1 MSPIRVLLADDH
13 ALFREGVA
21 GLLASEPDF
30 EVVGE
35 APDGAQAVSLA
46 RALAPDVV
54 VMDVSMP
61 VMDGLEA
68 TRRIREELPAVKV
81 VMLTVSCGVR
91 VQEQA
96 RASGAQGC
104 LSKAVP
110 PGVLCNALRA
120 AALQDQPESHD

>member
-13 ALFREGVA
+13 TLFREGIA
-21 GLLASEPDF
+21 GMLAQESDF
-30 EVVGE
+30 DVVGE

-81 VMLTVSCGVR
+81 VVLTVSCGARVR
-91 VQEQA
+91 EQA
-96 RASGAQGC
+96 QASGAQGC
-104 LSKAVP
+104 LSKAVAP
-110 PGVLCNALRA
+110 RVLCDALRDA
-120 AALQDQPESHD
+120 VHGVEPVSQ